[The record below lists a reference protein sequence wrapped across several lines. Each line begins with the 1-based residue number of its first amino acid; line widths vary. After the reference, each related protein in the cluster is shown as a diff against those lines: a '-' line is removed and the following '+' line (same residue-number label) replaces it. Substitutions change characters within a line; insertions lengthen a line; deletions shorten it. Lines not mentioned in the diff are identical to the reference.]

1 MVHRNLG
8 RNNEFIGS
16 SVQCPQVDAFRQ
28 RVPWRAYYRS
38 AALLGYR
45 NQQHYGQL
53 MRAESTNP

>member
-16 SVQCPQVDAFRQ
+16 SVQYPQVDAFRQ

-45 NQQHYGQL
+45 NQQHYG
-53 MRAESTNP
+53 